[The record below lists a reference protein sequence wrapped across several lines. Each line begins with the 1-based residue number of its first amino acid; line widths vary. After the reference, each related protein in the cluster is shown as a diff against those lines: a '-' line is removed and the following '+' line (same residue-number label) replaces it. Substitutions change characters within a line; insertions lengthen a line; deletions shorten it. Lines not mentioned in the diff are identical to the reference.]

1 MENSQ
6 KNLVLGEAPESDEDE
21 QMPAVTTM
29 SKHAHADIVAGEAS
43 ESDDEGEYC
52 KPNNARVLGGST
64 TSTETIA
71 TNKPSP
77 AVINTQYDSI
87 LHRKLRENNYLL
99 QTAFKNFLHT
109 TTSNAVRSLNN
120 SNQQL
125 MKTQIMLQETASALK
140 VCSNNMNIVHN
151 KLSAGLANTVVP
163 DIKIQ
168 LPPPIPRS
176 Y

>member
-1 MENSQ
+1 MENPS

-21 QMPAVTTM
+21 DMPNIMSM

-43 ESDDEGEYC
+43 ESDEEISNEPD
-52 KPNNARVLGGST
+52 NT
-64 TSTETIA
+64 TVSVTTGDSTETHS

-87 LHRKLRENNYLL
+87 LHRKLREHNYLL
-99 QTAFKNFLHT
+99 QTAVKDFLHST
-109 TTSNAVRSLNN
+109 TAKAVKSLNN

-125 MKTQIMLQETASALK
+125 MKTQIILQETASALK
-140 VCSNNMNIVHN
+140 SCSNNMNLVHN
-151 KLSAGLANTVVP
+151 KLSSSLANTVIP
-163 DIKIQ
+163 DIQIQ
-168 LPPPIPRS
+168 VPPPIPRS